1 VRFTVD
7 QELALFAETVRDAVS
22 GFAPELEPVFGEW
35 LDDRDDALGGR
46 LAELGWAELWVDP
59 GLLGATVAGA
69 AELGAVAAPLHV
81 IDEATLGAPLAV
93 AGRVRHGA
101 GRSLFAAPTRGCGL
115 ELVAVER
122 SRSEAAL
129 DSTGTLRIEAGSRTP
144 IDREVAAARWRAWSA
159 ATLGYLAGLA
169 AAAFAR
175 SLAHARTRRQ
185 FGIALASLP
194 AVQQRLA
201 DSAVAVDGLQLTA
214 WRAGVSDE
222 RGSALGVPA
231 LLWAGS
237 ACREVAATSH
247 QLHGAAG
254 FALETGVHVAYRRA
268 KTVQVWTAAV
278 CESAR

>member
-1 VRFTVD
+1 
-7 QELALFAETVRDAVS
+7 
-22 GFAPELEPVFGEW
+22 
-35 LDDRDDALGGR
+35 
-46 LAELGWAELWVDP
+46 
-59 GLLGATVAGA
+59 
-69 AELGAVAAPLHV
+69 
-81 IDEATLGAPLAV
+81 
-93 AGRVRHGA
+93 
-101 GRSLFAAPTRGCGL
+101 
-115 ELVAVER
+115 
-122 SRSEAAL
+122 
-129 DSTGTLRIEAGSRTP
+129 
-144 IDREVAAARWRAWSA
+144 
-159 ATLGYLAGLA
+159 
-169 AAAFAR
+169 
-175 SLAHARTRRQ
+175 LAHARTRRQ